1 MPAGCKVTLGDALD
15 ARSYAGHIPAAD
27 TFVHL
32 VGTPRPSPAKARQFR
47 EVDLVSAREA
57 VRAAVA
63 AGITHFVYVSVA
75 QPAPIMRAYIAA
87 RAEAEHAIRAAG
99 LRATIVRPWYVLGPG
114 HRWPHLLRPAYWLLE
129 RWPFTRESARR
140 LGFVTIDQM
149 IRTLA
154 WAVENPPA
162 TGVRIIDV
170 EGIRFTAPSI
180 RDIDASQT
188 HRPGHARDD

>member
-1 MPAGCKVTLGDALD
+1 MPGGCEVTSGDVLD
-15 ARSYAGHIPAAD
+15 ARTYTGPISAAD

-47 EVDLVSAREA
+47 EVDLLSAREA
-57 VRAAVA
+57 VRAAVD

-87 RAEAEHAIRAAG
+87 RAEAEHAICASG

-129 RWPFTRESARR
+129 RIPSTQKAVRR
-140 LGFVTIDQM
+140 LGLVTIDQM
-149 IRTLA
+149 IRTLV

-162 TGVRIIDV
+162 TGIRIIDV
-170 EGIRFTAPSI
+170 EGIRSAAASVTG
-180 RDIDASQT
+180 IDASQT
-188 HRPGHARDD
+188 HRPGRARDD